1 MNQIK
6 AETLSKEDFLKL
18 SRFIYQL
25 SGIKMPESKKILVEA
40 RLRKRLKDLN
50 IQSFKKYCEFLFSE
64 EGSRNEITQ
73 MVDVITTNKT
83 DFYREPKQF
92 EFLKQTAL
100 KELSIV
106 NGAGIIR
113 PVNIWSA
120 GCSTGEEPYTLA
132 IELQEYANYSLG
144 FKFNLLATDIS
155 TRVLEAAYR
164 GVYEENKISEIP
176 PQIIKKYFLRSKDR
190 SKKLVRVTPLI
201 RNSVRFKWL
210 NFMQED
216 YGLEQKFD
224 IIFCRNVIIYFDKET
239 QENLIRRLLDYI
251 VPGGYLFLGHSESI
265 IKSNFPVTQVIASTY
280 RKI

>member
-1 MNQIK
+1 MNHTK
-6 AETLSKEDFLKL
+6 AESLSKEEFQKL

-50 IQSFKKYCEFLFSE
+50 IQSFKKYCEFLFSK

-100 KELSIV
+100 KEISTV

>member
-1 MNQIK
+1 MNHTK
-6 AETLSKEDFLKL
+6 AETLSKEEFQKL

-50 IQSFKKYCEFLFSE
+50 IQSFKKYCEFLFSK

-100 KELSIV
+100 KEISTV

-132 IELQEYANYSLG
+132 IELQEYANYLLG

>member
-144 FKFNLLATDIS
+144 FKFNLIATDIS
-155 TRVLEAAYR
+155 TRVLEAACR
-164 GVYEENKISEIP
+164 GVYEESKISEIP

-224 IIFCRNVIIYFDKET
+224 IIFCRNVIIYFDKDT